1 MLCENFW
8 WPFGVF
14 LWEHFR
20 PYLAPRSPIFFCLIL
35 PEFCDFSGVLYL
47 RYLIFLRMRFLQKF
61 WVLATFLVFWWF
73 SNSFGTLGPKMDK
86 TYNFWVRSIWSKIQN
101 FEGFSKHCA
110 LLETTSGQNLREIEE
125 TPRNPKRGHLMDA
138 ESIRKTLK
146 FSISIQLLYWRNLPQ
161 IIYLNK
167 IFHSAKSWSVT
178 QRL

>member
-20 PYLAPRSPIFFCLIL
+20 PYLAPRSPIFFLLNFTRIL
-35 PEFCDFSGVLYL
+35 WFFWGIVLTLFDIPKEHFWFSGDLAIVLVHWVPKWTKPITFGCVPFDL
-47 RYLIFLRMRFLQKF
+47 KF
-61 WVLATFLVFWWF
+61 KILKDFPNTVPYWRLPLV
-73 SNSFGTLGPKMDK
+73 
-86 TYNFWVRSIWSKIQN
+86 RI
-101 FEGFSKHCA
+101 
-110 LLETTSGQNLREIEE
+110 REIEE

-167 IFHSAKSWSVT
+167 IFHLAKSWSVT
-178 QRL
+178 HRL